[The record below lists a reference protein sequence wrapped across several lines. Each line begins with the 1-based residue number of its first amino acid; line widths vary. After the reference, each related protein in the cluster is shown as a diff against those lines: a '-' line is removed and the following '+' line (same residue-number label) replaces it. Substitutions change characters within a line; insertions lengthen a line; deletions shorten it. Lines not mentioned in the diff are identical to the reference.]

1 MKKEIT
7 IGQAVSILVVLVLAL
22 VGWGVNVEVRL
33 ATLETQF
40 ETIIHMSDKVS
51 DTHDA
56 VIRIEEWIKNHD
68 KTTK

>member
-7 IGQAVSILVVLVLAL
+7 IGQAISILVVLVLAM

-40 ETIIHMSDKVS
+40 KSLVEMKGEVKA
-51 DTHDA
+51 THDA
-56 VIRIEEWIKNHD
+56 TLRIEEWIKHHD
-68 KTTK
+68 K

>member
-7 IGQAVSILVVLVLAL
+7 IGQAISILVVLVLAL

-40 ETIIHMSDKVS
+40 ETMINMNNKVEA
-51 DTHDA
+51 THDA

-68 KTTK
+68 RPEK

>member
-7 IGQAVSILVVLVLAL
+7 IGQAISILVVLVLAL

-33 ATLETQF
+33 ATLETQL
-40 ETIIHMSDKVS
+40 ETMINMNNKVEA
-51 DTHDA
+51 THDA

-68 KTTK
+68 RPEK